1 MTLCVYR
8 NNTMYSDIKVTTGNH
23 VLQITL
29 IKLLKYIEIV

>member
-23 VLQITL
+23 RITNNSNKTFK
-29 IKLLKYIEIV
+29 I